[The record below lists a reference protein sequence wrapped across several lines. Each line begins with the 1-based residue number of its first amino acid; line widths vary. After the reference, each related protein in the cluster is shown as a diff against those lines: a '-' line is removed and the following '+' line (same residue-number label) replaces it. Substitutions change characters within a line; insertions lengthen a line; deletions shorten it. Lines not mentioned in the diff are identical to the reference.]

1 MDSPTVSLMASSV
14 SVVAQG
20 LPDPQE
26 QQVLPV
32 QVSLAPLAELE
43 PADQLATT
51 EVLAQ
56 LVWLGLLVQLARQ
69 V

>member
-1 MDSPTVSLMASSV
+1 MDSPIDSSMASSV
-14 SVVAQG
+14 FMEAPG
-20 LPDPQE
+20 PQDHP
-26 QQVLPV
+26 VLPV

-43 PADQLATT
+43 PADQLVTT

>member
-1 MDSPTVSLMASSV
+1 MEQA
-14 SVVAQG
+14 
-20 LPDPQE
+20 
-26 QQVLPV
+26 QQVQQEMVVPLV
-32 QVSLAPLAELE
+32 QLAELE
-43 PADQLATT
+43 PADQQVTT

>member
-32 QVSLAPLAELE
+32 QVSLGRLAELE

>member
-1 MDSPTVSLMASSV
+1 MEQA
-14 SVVAQG
+14 
-20 LPDPQE
+20 
-26 QQVLPV
+26 QQVQQEMV
-32 QVSLAPLAELE
+32 VSLAPLAELE